1 MTQER
6 LIKKYAN
13 RRLYDATQ
21 SRHITLDDIRSLIV
35 KGEKIK
41 VVEDKTGHDI
51 TRHILLQVIAEQEQ
65 FGRPIL
71 STPVLEAIIR
81 VYGNA
86 MQGFLAGF
94 LEKSVET
101 FLSQQEA
108 VQAQISKIVA
118 NTPLATVADMT
129 RQNLESL
136 AKLQEGMLNAL
147 LSKRDKGRDEDD
159 KKQPPSGLRRNRPR
173 QLPREHRPLAFDA
186 PPIASERAVGPQH
199 VVARDEPRDRVRA
212 DGPADRSRRGR
223 PPDLPRDVGIIYRQ
237 VAGPSQQRLPDLDLE
252 VAAVHPQPQRLP
264 STRQR
269 APDSPSDFIGRTLVE
284 TKLCGAP
291 VAPEL
296 VPAVD
301 TPGCVHEA
309 EKRDP
314 LVGGCDERRAEGR
327 RSRGVTKRD
336 SRST

>member
-21 SRHITLDDIRSLIV
+21 SRHITLDDIRTLIV

-81 VYGNA
+81 FYGNA

-108 VQAQISKIVA
+108 VQAQITKIVA

-129 RQNLESL
+129 RQNLETL
-136 AKLQEGMLNAL
+136 AKVQESMLSAL
-147 LSKRDKGRDEDD
+147 LPKRDKGRDEDNG
-159 KKQPPSGLRRNRPR
+159 K
-173 QLPREHRPLAFDA
+173 
-186 PPIASERAVGPQH
+186 
-199 VVARDEPRDRVRA
+199 
-212 DGPADRSRRGR
+212 
-223 PPDLPRDVGIIYRQ
+223 
-237 VAGPSQQRLPDLDLE
+237 
-252 VAAVHPQPQRLP
+252 
-264 STRQR
+264 
-269 APDSPSDFIGRTLVE
+269 
-284 TKLCGAP
+284 
-291 VAPEL
+291 
-296 VPAVD
+296 
-301 TPGCVHEA
+301 
-309 EKRDP
+309 
-314 LVGGCDERRAEGR
+314 
-327 RSRGVTKRD
+327 
-336 SRST
+336 

>member
-21 SRHITLDDIRSLIV
+21 SRHITLDDIRTLIV

-71 STPVLEAIIR
+71 GTPVLEAIIR
-81 VYGNA
+81 FYGNA

-118 NTPLATVADMT
+118 NTPLATVADIT
-129 RQNLESL
+129 RQNLETL
-136 AKLQEGMLNAL
+136 AKVQESMLSAL
-147 LSKRDKGRDEDD
+147 LPKRDKGRDEDD
-159 KKQPPSGLRRNRPR
+159 KK
-173 QLPREHRPLAFDA
+173 
-186 PPIASERAVGPQH
+186 
-199 VVARDEPRDRVRA
+199 
-212 DGPADRSRRGR
+212 
-223 PPDLPRDVGIIYRQ
+223 
-237 VAGPSQQRLPDLDLE
+237 
-252 VAAVHPQPQRLP
+252 
-264 STRQR
+264 
-269 APDSPSDFIGRTLVE
+269 
-284 TKLCGAP
+284 
-291 VAPEL
+291 
-296 VPAVD
+296 
-301 TPGCVHEA
+301 
-309 EKRDP
+309 
-314 LVGGCDERRAEGR
+314 
-327 RSRGVTKRD
+327 
-336 SRST
+336 

>member
-21 SRHITLDDIRSLIV
+21 SRHITLDDIRTLIV

-71 STPVLEAIIR
+71 GTPVLEAIIR
-81 VYGNA
+81 FYGNA

-136 AKLQEGMLNAL
+136 AKLQEGMLSAL

-159 KKQPPSGLRRNRPR
+159 KK
-173 QLPREHRPLAFDA
+173 
-186 PPIASERAVGPQH
+186 
-199 VVARDEPRDRVRA
+199 
-212 DGPADRSRRGR
+212 
-223 PPDLPRDVGIIYRQ
+223 
-237 VAGPSQQRLPDLDLE
+237 
-252 VAAVHPQPQRLP
+252 
-264 STRQR
+264 
-269 APDSPSDFIGRTLVE
+269 
-284 TKLCGAP
+284 
-291 VAPEL
+291 
-296 VPAVD
+296 
-301 TPGCVHEA
+301 
-309 EKRDP
+309 
-314 LVGGCDERRAEGR
+314 
-327 RSRGVTKRD
+327 
-336 SRST
+336 